1 MREYVI
7 ENEFVKAVRKAGGVA
22 YKLTSQTANGLP
34 DRLVLFFPAK
44 TVFVELKAP
53 GKMLRPLQ
61 IKRKH
66 QLNKLGFP
74 VLCIDRFSQI
84 KPCIDAIMQWMPGE
98 PFPEGIGVKVPD
110 LETATLPTDQ
120 GNLSDMDDYGDT
132 LETID
137 PAELAGFFDL
147 SEDEEG
153 DSAGDGVS
161 AKDRDTNVTD
171 VTSAA
176 DTAEDDSDTTED
188 TTRNTAEDTASEK
201 TSEEVMP
208 NEVHAT

>member
-1 MREYVI
+1 MLRLERQKQRGPSLREYIV

-74 VLCIDRFSQI
+74 VLCFDRFSQI
-84 KPCIDAIMQWMPGE
+84 KPCIEAILHWTPGE
-98 PFPEGIGVKVPD
+98 PFPEGIGAKIPE
-110 LETATLPTDQ
+110 LETTTLPDQ
-120 GNLSDMDDYGDT
+120 LSDMDDYGDT
-132 LETID
+132 LEPED
-137 PAELAGFFDL
+137 PALLAEFLNLDELMGTD
-147 SEDEEG
+147 SE
-153 DSAGDGVS
+153 
-161 AKDRDTNVTD
+161 
-171 VTSAA
+171 AA
-176 DTAEDDSDTTED
+176 E
-188 TTRNTAEDTASEK
+188 
-201 TSEEVMP
+201 
-208 NEVHAT
+208 